1 MFPVGIGLRDPRSQK
16 RDLGH
21 PSMFADAAHATELSA
36 LGRPVE
42 HRRFRM
48 VDSKVHFLSRYATN
62 YFKSGSI
69 SCQSERGGSWGL
81 CLCRPDT
88 LSGVLPSRMS

>member
-21 PSMFADAAHATELSA
+21 PSMFPDAAHATELSA
-36 LGRPVE
+36 LGKPVE

-48 VDSKVHFLSRYATN
+48 VDSKVHFLSRHATN
-62 YFKSGSI
+62 YRK
-69 SCQSERGGSWGL
+69 
-81 CLCRPDT
+81 
-88 LSGVLPSRMS
+88 